1 MIGTR
6 RSGRPG
12 AVLLEV
18 MVALAVLATVGGTAA
33 WMCSESIRAVGR
45 AHTAEAEIREA
56 QRFLSAVSLWPR
68 DDLDRR
74 LGATSQGPWQLH
86 IERVR
91 PDLYEIALTDG
102 ASGRVLLESALYRE
116 ADSDR

>member
-1 MIGTR
+1 MIR
-6 RSGRPG
+6 KLRSRRPG

-45 AHTAEAEIREA
+45 AHAAEAEIRRA

-68 DDLDRR
+68 EDLDRH
-74 LGATSQGPWQLH
+74 LGGTAQGPWRLH
-86 IERVR
+86 VERVR
-91 PDLYEIALTDG
+91 PDLYEIALTDT
-102 ASGRVLLESALYRE
+102 ASSRALLESALYRVE
-116 ADSDR
+116 ESEP